1 MKYFF
6 FSSSEMLLVATPSNV
21 LISVCTVIVTWN
33 APEVHPAAMG
43 TLYWTEQIV
52 ICIPWLDLFQ
62 YGRSLLEHQQVST
75 ERTIWRTQS
84 RQIVHGVIAAT
95 TRRREYSLRL
105 HLPNKREESH
115 LHAKKSC
122 KSIIDY
128 LLRVTGSENK
138 RSLFNPTDVK

>member
-1 MKYFF
+1 
-6 FSSSEMLLVATPSNV
+6 MLLVATPSNV

-84 RQIVHGVIAAT
+84 RQIVHGVTAAA
-95 TRRREYSLRL
+95 TRRREISSHQDLISR
-105 HLPNKREESH
+105 REVP
-115 LHAKKSC
+115 
-122 KSIIDY
+122 
-128 LLRVTGSENK
+128 RVYA
-138 RSLFNPTDVK
+138 